1 MKSIFTTL
9 FIILSFALF
18 AQQSVQQS
26 MYMLNPYQY
35 NEAFA
40 GTENSLIVTAD
51 IRKQW
56 TNLEGSPG
64 SQNLTAH
71 LPLYFLKGGLGFQF
85 ENDELGATRN
95 TSFKA
100 SYNYI
105 HSISEQF
112 SISIGAS
119 AGIIQ
124 QSYDGSILRTS
135 DGDYEPG
142 AFNHNDLLLSTLSQ
156 NAIAPT
162 FGAAVLLQLADLDV
176 GLSAN
181 NLTES
186 NFEFQT
192 DDLATTFQQQRH
204 FTVHAG
210 YEIDLGDFISLR
222 PTVLLRSDLA
232 ENQIDLNLLAK
243 LDEKFLL
250 GGGIRGIQGPEN
262 DAAVIIVGIELNEHF
277 TLAYSYDIGLS
288 SLNSI
293 QNGSHEFLVKY
304 DLNKKLGGGYPPS
317 IKYNP
322 RFL

>member
-9 FIILSFALF
+9 LTCLSFALL

-26 MYMLNPYQY
+26 MYMLNPYQF

-40 GTENSLIVTAD
+40 GTENSLIITAD

-71 LPLYFLKGGLGFQF
+71 LPLYFLKGGIGFQL

-105 HSISEQF
+105 HTLGEKT

-124 QSYDGSILRTS
+124 QSYDGSILRS
-135 DGDYEPG
+135 PDGDYEPG
-142 AFNHNDLLLSTLSQ
+142 AFNHNDLLLSTLNQ
-156 NAIAPT
+156 NAVTST
-162 FGAAVLLQLADLDV
+162 FGAAVLFQMADLDV

-186 NFEFQT
+186 SFEFQT
-192 DDLATTFQQQRH
+192 EDLATSFQQQRH
-204 FTVHAG
+204 YAIHAG
-210 YEIDLGDFISLR
+210 YNLEINDFVSLR

-232 ENQIDLNLLAK
+232 ENQIDLNLLAT
-243 LDEKFLL
+243 LDQKFLL

-262 DAAVIIVGIELNEHF
+262 DAAVIIVGIELNENF

-293 QNGSHEFLVKY
+293 QNGSHEFLIRY